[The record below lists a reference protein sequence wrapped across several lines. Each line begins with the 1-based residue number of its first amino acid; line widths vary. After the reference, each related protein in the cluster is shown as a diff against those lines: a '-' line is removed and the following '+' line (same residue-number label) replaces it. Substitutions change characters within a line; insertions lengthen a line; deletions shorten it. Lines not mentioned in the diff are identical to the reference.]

1 MGGEEDLAIA
11 IAIAIAMALPLP
23 LPLSLPCTHLPKEK
37 VDRDVGPLAGFELQL
52 PADTSP
58 TSPAN
63 KRMCTWKA

>member
-1 MGGEEDLAIA
+1 MPLPIA
-11 IAIAIAMALPLP
+11 IAIAIVM
-23 LPLSLPCTHLPKEK
+23 SLPCTHLPKEK

-52 PADTSP
+52 PGDTSP

>member
-1 MGGEEDLAIA
+1 MGGEEAIA
-11 IAIAIAMALPLP
+11 IAIAIV
-23 LPLSLPCTHLPKEK
+23 THLPKEK

-63 KRMCTWKA
+63 KRMCTWKV

>member
-11 IAIAIAMALPLP
+11 IAIAIAM
-23 LPLSLPCTHLPKEK
+23 SLPCTHLPKEK